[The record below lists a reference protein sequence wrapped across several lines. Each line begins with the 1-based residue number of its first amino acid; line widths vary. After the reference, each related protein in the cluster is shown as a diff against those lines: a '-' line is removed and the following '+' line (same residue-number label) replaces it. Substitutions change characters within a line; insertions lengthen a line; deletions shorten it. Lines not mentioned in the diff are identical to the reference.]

1 MTKPNNY
8 RPLLTVGKD
17 AKTPKGEKLGYLTG
31 IMYLAPA
38 SSSKVTNVCPMSTA
52 GCRKACLNTAGM
64 AGIFPQILKG
74 RTNKTKFMVKNPK
87 AFRDSLR
94 YDINKLVVKAERKNM
109 IPAVRLNGT
118 SDLPKLAIQLANEF
132 PTVQFYDYTKI
143 PKPYNRTLPNY
154 YVTFSLSESNLLEAL
169 DVLKHGMNVAVVFN
183 RIKGE
188 PLPNDWHGF
197 KVVDGDISD
206 LRFLDEQGVVVG
218 LRAKGKAKKDTSGF
232 VQIAGI

>member
-8 RPLLTVGKD
+8 RPLLAIGKD

-38 SSSKVTNVCPMSTA
+38 SESGVINVCPKSTEGCRTACLFTA
-52 GCRKACLNTAGM
+52 GYGTYDKVWNDRTA
-64 AGIFPQILKG
+64 
-74 RTNKTKFMVKNPK
+74 KTLFMVNDND
-87 AFRDSLR
+87 AFINSLR
-94 YDINKLVVKAERKNM
+94 YDIAKLVRKANKANM
-109 IPAVRLNGT
+109 IPAVRINGT
-118 SDLPKLAIQLANEF
+118 SDIPKLALQMAREF
-132 PTVQFYDYTKI
+132 PNVQFYDYTKI
-143 PKPYNRTLPNY
+143 PRPYDRTLPNY
-154 YVTFSLSESNLLEAL
+154 HVTFSLSESNVPEAL
-169 DVLKHGMNVAVVFN
+169 DVLGHGMNVAVVFD

-188 PLPNDWHGF
+188 PLPNEFHGF